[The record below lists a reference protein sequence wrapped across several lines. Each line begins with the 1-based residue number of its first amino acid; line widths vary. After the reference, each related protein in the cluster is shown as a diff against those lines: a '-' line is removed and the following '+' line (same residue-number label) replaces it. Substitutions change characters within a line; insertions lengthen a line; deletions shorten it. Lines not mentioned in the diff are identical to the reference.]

1 MKLDSYFKNLPNMWS
16 ANFLA
21 ILGFVSFILA
31 IIAVSVSSYY
41 SVEPF
46 SFPKTFEEVHRSI
59 ESCIIA
65 HIFLFPL
72 TCVHGIIPIII
83 QYLFLSKAKLQNNIA
98 FIIMIVITI
107 LCTIP
112 GYNLFDSSSGSGIY
126 IAFVPILGLP
136 VTIIAFII
144 FFILLYRD
152 LKNRKQLSEA
162 NCIANP
168 KRIANHYYINFVN
181 IFFWYGTILFI
192 LEFLLLIYTFF
203 F

>member
-144 FFILLYRD
+144 LFILLYRD
-152 LKNRKQLSEA
+152 LKSRKQLSEA
-162 NCIANP
+162 
-168 KRIANHYYINFVN
+168 KRIANRYYINFVN
-181 IFFWYGTILFI
+181 IFFWYGTIVFI
-192 LEFLLLIYTFF
+192 LEFLLLIYILFF
-203 F
+203 